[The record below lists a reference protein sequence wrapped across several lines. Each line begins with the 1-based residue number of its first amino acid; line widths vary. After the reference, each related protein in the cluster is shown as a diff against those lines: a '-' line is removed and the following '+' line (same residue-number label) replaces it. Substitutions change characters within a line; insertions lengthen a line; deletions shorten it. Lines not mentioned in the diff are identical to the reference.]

1 MQTLAPLETVAIVLD
16 SLNIGCCVF
25 DAQDRTLL
33 WNRSMLVYFP
43 EHAGHLHVGE
53 AYRANLQRF
62 YEKRLNSQE
71 MPKIHQYIEAGIE
84 RHHNQQRPFNFQHNG
99 VWLTV
104 ASMPLPLSEG
114 EGGRIRIWTRLAN
127 AAALDAEQ
135 PALSTLLYASILE
148 SPKVVDLFE
157 CMADGIMIVDQL
169 GKITSV
175 NRQFAELYQLKE
187 KNAVAG
193 LRFEDVFDMAWRD
206 HIHNDNARYQ
216 AGALTL
222 AESMRFSGAPF
233 ELPLPAGHW
242 VRVMEN
248 AEPGGS
254 RFSSHINITAI
265 RRGQEHCT

>member
-1 MQTLAPLETVAIVLD
+1 MQTLAALETVATVLD

-25 DAQDRTLL
+25 DAEDRTLL
-33 WNRSMLVYFP
+33 WNRSMLVFFP
-43 EHAGHLHVGE
+43 EHAGHLYAGE

-62 YEKRLNSQE
+62 YEKRLNPQE
-71 MPKIHQYIEAGIE
+71 MPRIHQYIEAGLE
-84 RHHNQQRPFNFQHNG
+84 RHHNQQHPFNFQHNG

-104 ASMPLPLSEG
+104 ASMPLP

-157 CMADGIMIVDQL
+157 CMADGVMIVDQL

-175 NRQFAELYQLKE
+175 NNQFAELYRLKE
-187 KNAVAG
+187 KAAVVG
-193 LRFEDVFDMAWRD
+193 LRFEDVFEMSWRGHTHSD
-206 HIHNDNARYQ
+206 DARYA
-216 AGALTL
+216 AGVLTL
-222 AESMRFSGAPF
+222 AENMRFSGAPF
-233 ELPLPAGHW
+233 ELPLPAGCW

-248 AEPGGS
+248 AEPGGA
-254 RFSSHINITAI
+254 RFSSHVNVTAV
-265 RRGQEHCT
+265 RRGQVQLA

>member
-1 MQTLAPLETVAIVLD
+1 MQTLAALEAVATVLD

-33 WNRSMLVYFP
+33 WNRSMLVFFP

-53 AYRANLQRF
+53 AYRDNLQRF
-62 YEKRLNSQE
+62 YEKRLNPQE

-104 ASMPLPLSEG
+104 ASMPLP

-127 AAALDAEQ
+127 TAALDAEQ

-157 CMADGIMIVDQL
+157 CMADGVMIVDSS
-169 GKITSV
+169 GKISSV
-175 NRQFAELYQLKE
+175 NRQFAELYRLKE
-187 KNAVAG
+187 KNAVVG
-193 LRFEDVFDMAWRD
+193 LRFEDVFETAWRD
-206 HIHNDNARYQ
+206 HMHNDNARYQ
-216 AGALTL
+216 VGALTL
-222 AESMRFSGAPF
+222 TENMRFSGSPF
-233 ELPLPAGHW
+233 ELPLPAGCW

-254 RFSSHINITAI
+254 QFSSHVNVTAI
-265 RRGQEHCT
+265 RRGQAHFA

>member
-1 MQTLAPLETVAIVLD
+1 MQMLPVLETVATLLD

-25 DAQDRTLL
+25 DEQDHTLL
-33 WNRSMLVYFP
+33 WNRSMLVFFP

-53 AYRANLQRF
+53 TYRDNLQRF
-62 YEKRLNSQE
+62 YEKRLNPQE
-71 MPKIHQYIEAGIE
+71 LPRIGHYVEAGLE
-84 RHHNQQRPFNFQHNG
+84 RHQNQQRPFNFQHNG
-99 VWLTV
+99 VWLSV
-104 ASMPLPLSEG
+104 ASLPLP

-157 CMADGIMIVDQL
+157 CMTDGVMIVDQT

-175 NRQFAELYQLKE
+175 NGQFAELYRLQD
-187 KNAVAG
+187 KNAVVG
-193 LRFEDVFDMAWRD
+193 LRFEDVFDRAWQD
-206 HIHNDNARYQ
+206 HTHNDSARYQ

-222 AESMRFSGAPF
+222 VENLRFSGAPF
-233 ELPLPAGHW
+233 ELPLPAGRW
-242 VRVMEN
+242 VRVLEN

-254 RFSSHINITAI
+254 RFSSHINTTAI
-265 RRGQEHCT
+265 RRAQAHSA